1 MTRGNPDRVR
11 LAVSAVEAL
20 VHVAARE
27 FDDLLCPDGDRRQIE
42 RIAALLGAAATA
54 AEQALEEIDTAVT
67 PPATGRGPGA
77 S

>member
-1 MTRGNPDRVR
+1 MTRGAAETNRVR

-27 FDDLLCPDGDRRQIE
+27 FDDLLCPDGDRRHIE

-54 AEQALEEIDTAVT
+54 AEQALEEIDRAAA
-67 PPATGRGPGA
+67 PPAADRGPA
-77 S
+77 